1 MLTIVPLFYLL
12 EIQTM
17 RELKK
22 QYSDINSRMPR
33 HSCCE
38 VRVMQLHDI
47 LLLRTS
53 AILPEAI
60 SAGGLTP
67 TADTSLFLTTYRGWS
82 HLPADIA
89 SHFLTYSEN
98 IHVFSYPHPVPGEML
113 SRAVVPVWQPQF
125 YHLLLPESRHLPL
138 PGQYMVPG

>member
-1 MLTIVPLFYLL
+1 MHLYTGNHIRFSVYW
-12 EIQTM
+12 
-17 RELKK
+17 
-22 QYSDINSRMPR
+22 

-67 TADTSLFLTTYRGWS
+67 TTDTSLFLTTYRTP
-82 HLPADIA
+82 LKNCFYIQYIVAQ
-89 SHFLTYSEN
+89 N
-98 IHVFSYPHPVPGEML
+98 IQIYFILYYFAQNKDFFSGVPIEVGAISQL
-113 SRAVVPVWQPQF
+113 I
-125 YHLLLPESRHLPL
+125 
-138 PGQYMVPG
+138 

>member
-1 MLTIVPLFYLL
+1 
-12 EIQTM
+12 M

-60 SAGGLTP
+60 SAGGFEPAGSRLKWLYFFKFP
-67 TADTSLFLTTYRGWS
+67 WCADFRADFYNFGSTTSKSVR
-82 HLPADIA
+82 A
-89 SHFLTYSEN
+89 SRRTDS
-98 IHVFSYPHPVPGEML
+98 S
-113 SRAVVPVWQPQF
+113 S
-125 YHLLLPESRHLPL
+125 
-138 PGQYMVPG
+138 

>member
-1 MLTIVPLFYLL
+1 
-12 EIQTM
+12 
-17 RELKK
+17 
-22 QYSDINSRMPR
+22 MPR

-67 TADTSLFLTTYRGWS
+67 TTDTSLFLTTYRGGS
-82 HLPADIA
+82 HLPTDINLNRCRRIA
-89 SHFLTYSEN
+89 PVHLNILLYHPKSQIKRLLYTRAAFLR
-98 IHVFSYPHPVPGEML
+98 IV
-113 SRAVVPVWQPQF
+113 SRIIS
-125 YHLLLPESRHLPL
+125 LT
-138 PGQYMVPG
+138 

>member
-1 MLTIVPLFYLL
+1 
-12 EIQTM
+12 M

-60 SAGGLTP
+60 ISINNYLQFFYNLTISVRRQQP
-67 TADTSLFLTTYRGWS
+67 FKIFNLF
-82 HLPADIA
+82 
-89 SHFLTYSEN
+89 F
-98 IHVFSYPHPVPGEML
+98 
-113 SRAVVPVWQPQF
+113 
-125 YHLLLPESRHLPL
+125 
-138 PGQYMVPG
+138 

>member
-1 MLTIVPLFYLL
+1 MQHLAPLFFLISRTPTL
-12 EIQTM
+12 IPLCFFSVLVCILTH
-17 RELKK
+17 
-22 QYSDINSRMPR
+22 SRMPR

-67 TADTSLFLTTYRGWS
+67 S
-82 HLPADIA
+82 
-89 SHFLTYSEN
+89 
-98 IHVFSYPHPVPGEML
+98 
-113 SRAVVPVWQPQF
+113 
-125 YHLLLPESRHLPL
+125 
-138 PGQYMVPG
+138 

>member
-1 MLTIVPLFYLL
+1 
-12 EIQTM
+12 
-17 RELKK
+17 
-22 QYSDINSRMPR
+22 MPR

-67 TADTSLFLTTYRGWS
+67 TTDTSLFLTTYRGGS
-82 HLPADIA
+82 HLPTDINLNRCRRIA
-89 SHFLTYSEN
+89 
-98 IHVFSYPHPVPGEML
+98 PHCT
-113 SRAVVPVWQPQF
+113 S
-125 YHLLLPESRHLPL
+125 
-138 PGQYMVPG
+138 